1 MPLALCLAAGSLATA
16 LALGTDGGFTLAW
29 THSIEKIRWEE
40 DYRAETVASDG
51 GGGQVLLLRLTEAR
65 IRGSGAGMEPPEGA
79 RLDEHG
85 VWHYVPKLAPLPV
98 LRITQSQFTQ
108 GYELCRGGEC
118 LPLTEL
124 LSGLADGV
132 VELRACA
139 G

>member
-40 DYRAETVASDG
+40 DYRIESDAE
-51 GGGQVLLLRLTEAR
+51 GQVLLHLTEAR
-65 IRGSGAGMEPPEGA
+65 IRGSGAGMEPPDGA
-79 RLDEHG
+79 RLDAHG
-85 VWHYVPKLAPLPV
+85 VWHYVPKLAPLPL

-118 LPLTEL
+118 RPLAAL
-124 LSGLADGV
+124 VPGLADGV
-132 VELRACA
+132 VELRACV